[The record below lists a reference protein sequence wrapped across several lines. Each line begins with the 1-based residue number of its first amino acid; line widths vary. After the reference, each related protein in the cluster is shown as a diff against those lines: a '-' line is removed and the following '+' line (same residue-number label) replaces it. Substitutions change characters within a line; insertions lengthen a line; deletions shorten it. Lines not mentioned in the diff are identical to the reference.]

1 MCIYRALFPW
11 MSLPSKTV
19 RAVKSPRMGIT
30 QKEGSWVTL
39 FFPVLSF
46 LLCSF
51 LLNSVGPPTPA
62 SGCGEGRTSLG
73 TRLQTRQ

>member
-1 MCIYRALFPW
+1 MCVYPALFPW

-39 FFPVLSF
+39 FFSSSF
-46 LLCSF
+46 F
-51 LLNSVGPPTPA
+51 FT
-62 SGCGEGRTSLG
+62 
-73 TRLQTRQ
+73 LQFSIKQRRAPQSS